1 MKLLR
6 EDIEDFEILTEATKT
21 GQQCY
26 YICGPFMQAETANR
40 NGRLYP
46 MPVMEKAV
54 KKYIEELVNRNRAVG
69 TLGHEDSPKISENK
83 ISHLITELK
92 FNGND
97 VLGKAKVLDTASGKE
112 LQALISGGVSFG
124 CSSRA
129 LGSLKEGENGIKIV
143 QDDFVISCVDAVLS
157 PSGISCYVEGIYEDV
172 DWVFVDG
179 QGWVQQYREQARD
192 IIKKTSQKDIEK
204 VALTIFENYIKRL

>member
-1 MKLLR
+1 
-6 EDIEDFEILTEATKT
+6 
-21 GQQCY
+21 
-26 YICGPFMQAETANR
+26 MQAETANR